1 MSLAQNQAPS
11 SNPNEVF
18 VKGRKVSHSWRN
30 GRIWVPTSEL
40 QPLLNLESPGREVDL
55 LDALQQKGGYLWQV
69 VDGRFEA
76 RLDPSKFSTGRPA
89 ARAHQPT
96 TATRQANGEQTG
108 KLFYSVREFTADTGF
123 VRAYIAVTNDGPND
137 SDPTRMVCQFTDG
150 FGKPYAEDE
159 VVLPA
164 MAPGA
169 SEVYEIF
176 SMVLEQDTSM
186 KPTADNV
193 TCYFHS
199 LTNPAGDPST
209 RVEWRKQA
217 RERKR

>member
-1 MSLAQNQAPS
+1 MSLAQTEIPS
-11 SNPNEVF
+11 ANPQEVY
-18 VKGRKVSHSWRN
+18 VKGRKVSHSWRD

-40 QPLLNLESPGREVDL
+40 QPLLNLASQEREVDL
-55 LDALQQKGGYLWQV
+55 LEALEAKGGYLWQV
-69 VDGRFEA
+69 VEGRFEA

-89 ARAHQPT
+89 ARPYQPPVASGASA
-96 TATRQANGEQTG
+96 TAEAG
-108 KLFYSVREFTADTGF
+108 KLYYSVREFTAETGF
-123 VRAYIAVTNDGPND
+123 VRAYIAVTNAGPND
-137 SDPTRMVCQFTDG
+137 SDPSRMVCEFTDG

-176 SMVLEQDTSM
+176 SLVRAEDTSM
-186 KPTADNV
+186 KPTRDNV
-193 TCYFHS
+193 TCYFFS
-199 LTNPAGDPST
+199 LTNPAANPST
-209 RVEWRKQA
+209 RSEWRKQA